1 MTPHIAALRVHP
13 IKSFDAQPVT
23 SAAVQP
29 SGALALDRRWAFVD
43 DAGKFWNAKRTA
55 TVQAIRCRYDP
66 ADGSF
71 RFTFADRT
79 TLEWSPGNDP
89 GELEAMVGRSL
100 GGTARLVEN
109 REVGFPD
116 DLDSPGPTIVSTAT
130 LETVASWFPGLTL
143 ENVRARFRANIEIG
157 GVPPF
162 WEDRLYRVD
171 GVGPAIRLGSQVTL
185 LGVNPCQRCAVPSR
199 DPWTAAVLPGFQKRF
214 SDLRQETL
222 PPWAARERF
231 HHFYRLTVN
240 TRLGTPGT
248 IHVGDLVLVDGD

>member
-1 MTPHIAALRVHP
+1 MTPHIAALHIHP
-13 IKSFDAQPVT
+13 FKSFDVLPVT
-23 SAAVQP
+23 SATVQP

-43 DAGKFWNAKRTA
+43 DAGKVWNAKRT
-55 TVQAIRCRYDP
+55 VAIPQMRCRYDS
-66 ADGSF
+66 AEDVF
-71 RFTFADRT
+71 RFTFADQT
-79 TLEWSPGNDP
+79 TVDWRSGSDP
-89 GELEAMVGRSL
+89 TDLEAMVGRSL

-162 WEDRLYRVD
+162 WEDRLYRAE
-171 GVGPAIRLGSQVTL
+171 GVGPAIRLGPQVTL

-214 SDLRQETL
+214 SELRQQSL

-231 HHFYRLTVN
+231 NHFYRLTVN

-248 IHVGDLVLVDGD
+248 IHVGDDVLVDAD